1 MVLFLNFFLIILAYY
16 QVKAASRSLVLE
28 YFDPDAFPWLWIV
41 TATLLAA
48 LIGVYHRIVER
59 YRRLSVV
66 LASCAVFIVALVAFR
81 VLFAVHGPSAA
92 VGFYVLVDIFSVV
105 LVEQF
110 WSLTNTITSSD
121 EGRRSYWFVGS
132 GGLAGGVAG
141 GAFAA
146 ALLTF
151 TPMGT
156 PDLLLSCAACLVL
169 IVGLNLWMSRL
180 GLYRELTGGAG
191 AQPVSAR
198 GGWRALLTSRY
209 LLLIAALLLCS
220 QIVQPVVEYQF
231 LNAVNDAYP
240 QRDARTAFI
249 SGFFSVLG
257 LVSIGVNVLLTP
269 LIHRFM
275 GTIAGLVTQP
285 VVLTLFSLAFMAQP
299 VLWMAAAMKIADRGL
314 SYSINRASK
323 ELLYIP
329 VDPVRTYQ
337 AKAWIDMLGY
347 RLFKV
352 AGSFLIIGFTGV
364 LGVTQLGWLTVALC
378 AAWLVVIAALG
389 REYARVSAAPAVPAP
404 A

>member
-1 MVLFLNFFLIILAYY
+1 MAAEHSTSAGVTPARHRGLATRAVVLFLNFFLIILAYY

-66 LASCAVFIVALVAFR
+66 LASCALFIAALIGFR
-81 VLFAVHGPSAA
+81 ALFAVHGPSAA
-92 VGFYVLVDIFSVV
+92 IGFYVLVDIFSVV

-180 GLYRELTGGAG
+180 GLYRELTINTT
-191 AQPVSAR
+191 QVLREVS
-198 GGWRALLTSRY
+198 
-209 LLLIAALLLCS
+209 
-220 QIVQPVVEYQF
+220 
-231 LNAVNDAYP
+231 
-240 QRDARTAFI
+240 
-249 SGFFSVLG
+249 
-257 LVSIGVNVLLTP
+257 
-269 LIHRFM
+269 
-275 GTIAGLVTQP
+275 
-285 VVLTLFSLAFMAQP
+285 
-299 VLWMAAAMKIADRGL
+299 
-314 SYSINRASK
+314 
-323 ELLYIP
+323 
-329 VDPVRTYQ
+329 
-337 AKAWIDMLGY
+337 
-347 RLFKV
+347 
-352 AGSFLIIGFTGV
+352 
-364 LGVTQLGWLTVALC
+364 
-378 AAWLVVIAALG
+378 
-389 REYARVSAAPAVPAP
+389 
-404 A
+404 